1 MPTCN
6 VLPYGG
12 CGIGKYDSLFGPLN
26 QYMILHWT
34 FLVVIWVGP
43 AGGFF
48 PFCGLKLQGIIAIKS
63 AFWLWQ
69 LYMADG
75 SKKKVGPKALRLH
88 HLHPDI
94 LQDILSRLEFKEAA
108 RMSILSSKWR
118 RLWRCYQNLVFTRE
132 TMFSSGSNAIINRRR
147 FIINVNSVLRQLSST
162 TVKKFMVR
170 FKLRKPHSH
179 HVDRWVRFAAG
190 SKARYII
197 FDLSPGSWGD
207 DHDSRYIFPLHHFSG
222 SNGAPIRSLRLMFV
236 CLKPR
241 PDFCGFTNLKKLK
254 LDAVSISGHL
264 QCLLPDC
271 AVLEWLSI
279 VRCTLHGLQTSQ
291 PLHRLRYL
299 HVKTCSGMQ
308 KIELQAPNLAT
319 FKFHDCPM
327 PIRCQSYSMDAWI

>member
-43 AGGFF
+43 AGGVF

-147 FIINVNSVLRQLSST
+147 FIINVNSVLR
-162 TVKKFMVR
+162 
-170 FKLRKPHSH
+170 
-179 HVDRWVRFAAG
+179 
-190 SKARYII
+190 
-197 FDLSPGSWGD
+197 
-207 DHDSRYIFPLHHFSG
+207 
-222 SNGAPIRSLRLMFV
+222 
-236 CLKPR
+236 
-241 PDFCGFTNLKKLK
+241 
-254 LDAVSISGHL
+254 
-264 QCLLPDC
+264 
-271 AVLEWLSI
+271 
-279 VRCTLHGLQTSQ
+279 
-291 PLHRLRYL
+291 
-299 HVKTCSGMQ
+299 
-308 KIELQAPNLAT
+308 
-319 FKFHDCPM
+319 
-327 PIRCQSYSMDAWI
+327 